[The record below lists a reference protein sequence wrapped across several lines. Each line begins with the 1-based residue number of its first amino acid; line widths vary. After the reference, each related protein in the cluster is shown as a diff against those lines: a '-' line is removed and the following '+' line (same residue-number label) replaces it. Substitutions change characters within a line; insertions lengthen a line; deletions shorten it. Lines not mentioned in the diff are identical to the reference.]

1 MNSDSLLYLYKQKKT
16 EHWITWSDDDDG
28 TSYADWNRLRQGNGC
43 LKNWIESLRDVTTV
57 TKLRKNQN

>member
-1 MNSDSLLYLYKQKKT
+1 MNSDSLVYLYKQKKT
-16 EHWITWSDDDDG
+16 EHWIIWSDDVAWV
-28 TSYADWNRLRQGNGC
+28 TQTGNVS